1 MVFGVPGKLK
11 FILVSALLIALG
23 VPLTGDRTIAAEHS
37 PATPQAAAAAK
48 NTAEESVVKENEGA
62 SSDPSIPEVKLT
74 SRILFQLIASEIA
87 LQRGQP
93 GAAYQTYLTLAE
105 ETGDPRIAERAAQI
119 ALASN
124 APKEFRK
131 AVSEWIKLSPDNPKA
146 QEAFIASGIVSNQL
160 DKVAGTAAAFLAK
173 SKDKGAEIIKL
184 QTQLALMKD
193 KAKALS
199 FFRTVTGKY
208 SKFYQTQLGLARLE
222 ALNGN
227 VAAAEKYAKNAFKIV
242 ENEDTVL
249 TYGSTLLRTNPKEA
263 EQILARYL
271 KKNPK
276 AVRIRDAY
284 SQLLFQTK
292 NFAALDSLEKEYRN
306 DDRYLIALAISY
318 VQISDAKKAKAILE
332 SVVERLKNNPDD
344 ENLSRAYLL
353 LSDIAADEKELPK
366 ALDYASKVK
375 GKLNAAAALQT
386 ANIYSRESKW
396 DDALKAL
403 ETIKE
408 DQEPAIVEE
417 AALFKARILLETKG
431 EKAAFGALNASLIS
445 MPYSKALHYEA
456 AMLAERLD
464 DIKTAEFH
472 LKKAIEIDPGF
483 ANAYNSLGY
492 TLLEQTKRIKEAE
505 RYINQA
511 YQLDPRN
518 PYILDSKGW
527 LAFKQKKYTKAIE
540 YLNDA
545 LKLQKELDI
554 YLHLAEVYWVQG
566 NKRKAAEVLKEAE
579 KLWPDAAELTT
590 LKKRLKIPNAQ
601 N

>member
-1 MVFGVPGKLK
+1 MFGVSGKLK
-11 FILVSALLIALG
+11 FILVSALFVALG
-23 VPLTGDRTIAAEHS
+23 VPLAGNRTIAAEHS
-37 PATPQAAAAAK
+37 AATPQVSASAK
-48 NTAEESVVKENEGA
+48 STPEETGVKENNGVA
-62 SSDPSIPEVKLT
+62 SDPSIPEVKLT
-74 SRILFQLIASEIA
+74 SHILFQLIASEIA

-119 ALASN
+119 ALVSN
-124 APKEFRK
+124 APKEFQK

-160 DKVAGTAAAFLAK
+160 DNIASTAGAFLAK

-208 SKFYQTQLGLARLE
+208 SKLYQTQLGLARLE

-227 VAAAEKYAKNAFKIV
+227 VAAAEKYSRNAFKIV
-242 ENEDTVL
+242 ENEETVL
-249 TYGSTLLRTNPKEA
+249 TYGSALLRANPKEA

-292 NFAALDSLEKEYRN
+292 NFDALNSLEKEYRD

-318 VQISDAKKAKAILE
+318 VQISEIKKAKTILE
-332 SVVERLKNNPDD
+332 SVVERLKHNPD

-353 LSDIAADEKELPK
+353 LSDIAADERDFPK
-366 ALDYASKVK
+366 ALDYASKVN
-375 GKLNAAAALQT
+375 GKLTAAAALQT

-403 ETIKE
+403 DTIKE

-417 AALFKARILLETKG
+417 AALFKARILLEIKG
-431 EKAAFGALNASLIS
+431 EKAAFDALNASLVS

-518 PYILDSKGW
+518 PFILDSKGW

-540 YLNDA
+540 YLNEA

-554 YLHLAEVYWVQG
+554 YLHLAEVYWTQG
-566 NKRKAAEVLKEAE
+566 NKRKAAEVLNEAE
-579 KLWPDAAELTT
+579 KLWPDATELAT
-590 LKKRLKIPNAQ
+590 LKKRLKMPNAH

>member
-1 MVFGVPGKLK
+1 MFGVSGKLK
-11 FILVSALLIALG
+11 FILVSALFVALG
-23 VPLTGDRTIAAEHS
+23 VPLAGNRTIAAEHS
-37 PATPQAAAAAK
+37 AATPQVSASAK
-48 NTAEESVVKENEGA
+48 STPEETGVKENNGVA
-62 SSDPSIPEVKLT
+62 SDPSIPEVKLT

-124 APKEFRK
+124 APKEFQK

-160 DKVAGTAAAFLAK
+160 DNIASTAGAFLAK

-208 SKFYQTQLGLARLE
+208 SKLYQTQLGLARLE

-227 VAAAEKYAKNAFKIV
+227 VAAAEKYSRNAFKIV
-242 ENEDTVL
+242 ENEETVL
-249 TYGSTLLRTNPKEA
+249 TYGSALLRANPKEA

-292 NFAALDSLEKEYRN
+292 NFDALNSLEKEYRD

-318 VQISDAKKAKAILE
+318 VQISEIKKAKTILE
-332 SVVERLKNNPDD
+332 SVVERLKYNPD

-353 LSDIAADEKELPK
+353 LSDIAADERDLPK
-366 ALDYASKVK
+366 ALDYASKVN
-375 GKLNAAAALQT
+375 GKLTAAAALQT

-403 ETIKE
+403 DTIKE

-417 AALFKARILLETKG
+417 AALFKARILLEIKG
-431 EKAAFGALNASLIS
+431 EKAAFDALNASLVS

-518 PYILDSKGW
+518 PFILDSKGW

-540 YLNDA
+540 YLNEA

-554 YLHLAEVYWVQG
+554 YLHLAEVYWTQG
-566 NKRKAAEVLKEAE
+566 NKRKAAEVLNEAE
-579 KLWPDAAELTT
+579 KLWPDATELAT
-590 LKKRLKIPNAQ
+590 LKKRLKMPNAH

>member
-1 MVFGVPGKLK
+1 MFGVSGKLK
-11 FILVSALLIALG
+11 FILVSALFVALG
-23 VPLTGDRTIAAEHS
+23 VPLAGSRTIAAEHS
-37 PATPQAAAAAK
+37 AATPPVSASAK
-48 NTAEESVVKENEGA
+48 NTTEEAAVKESEGA
-62 SSDPSIPEVKLT
+62 ASDPSIPEVKLT

-87 LQRGQP
+87 LQRGQA

-124 APKEFRK
+124 APKEFQK

-160 DKVAGTAAAFLAK
+160 DKVSGTAASFLAK

-199 FFRTVTGKY
+199 FFRTVTAKY
-208 SKFYQTQLGLARLE
+208 SK
-222 ALNGN
+222 
-227 VAAAEKYAKNAFKIV
+227 NAFRTV
-242 ENEDTVL
+242 ENEETVL
-249 TYGSTLLRTNPKEA
+249 TYGSALLRTNPKEA

-292 NFAALDSLEKEYRN
+292 NFDALNVLEKEYRD

-318 VQISDAKKAKAILE
+318 VQISEVKKAKTILE

-375 GKLNAAAALQT
+375 GKLTAAAALQT

-403 ETIKE
+403 DTIKE

-431 EKAAFGALNASLIS
+431 EKAAFDALNASLIS

-527 LAFKQKKYTKAIE
+527 LAFKQKKYIKAIE

-554 YLHLAEVYWVQG
+554 YLHLAEVYWTQG
-566 NKRKAAEVLKEAE
+566 NKRKAVDVLKEAE
-579 KLWPDAAELTT
+579 KLWPDATELSA
-590 LKKRLKIPNAQ
+590 LKKRLKMPNAQ

>member
-1 MVFGVPGKLK
+1 MVFGVSGKLK
-11 FILVSALLIALG
+11 FILVSALFVALG
-23 VPLTGDRTIAAEHS
+23 VPLAGNRTIAAEHS
-37 PATPQAAAAAK
+37 AAIPQVSASAK
-48 NTAEESVVKENEGA
+48 STTEETVAKENNGA
-62 SSDPSIPEVKLT
+62 ASDPSIPEVKLT

-124 APKEFRK
+124 APKEFQK

-160 DKVAGTAAAFLAK
+160 DKVASTAESFLAK

-199 FFRTVTGKY
+199 FFKTVTGKY
-208 SKFYQTQLGLARLE
+208 SRLYQTQLGLARLE

-227 VAAAEKYAKNAFKIV
+227 VAAAEKYSRNAFKIV
-242 ENEDTVL
+242 ENEETVL
-249 TYGSTLLRTNPKEA
+249 TYGSALLRANPKEA

-276 AVRIRDAY
+276 AVRVRDAY

-292 NFAALDSLEKEYRN
+292 NFDALNSLEKEYRD

-318 VQISDAKKAKAILE
+318 VQISEIKKAKTILI
-332 SVVERLKNNPDD
+332 SVVERLKHDPD

-353 LSDIAADEKELPK
+353 LSDIAADERDLPK
-366 ALDYASKVK
+366 ALDYASKVR
-375 GKLNAAAALQT
+375 GRLAAAAALQT

-396 DDALKAL
+396 DAALKAL
-403 ETIKE
+403 DTIKE

-431 EKAAFGALNASLIS
+431 EKAAFDALNASLVS

-540 YLNDA
+540 YLNEA

-554 YLHLAEVYWVQG
+554 YLHLAEVYWIQG
-566 NKRKAAEVLKEAE
+566 NKRKAAEALNEAE
-579 KLWPDAAELTT
+579 KLWPDATELTT
-590 LKKRLKIPNAQ
+590 LKKRLNMPNAQ

>member
-1 MVFGVPGKLK
+1 MFGVSGKLK

-23 VPLTGDRTIAAEHS
+23 VPLSGNRTIAAEHS
-37 PATPQAAAAAK
+37 AATPQAAAPAK
-48 NTAEESVVKENEGA
+48 TTAEQSAAKENESA
-62 SSDPSIPEVKLT
+62 SADPSIPEVNLT

-93 GAAYQTYLTLAE
+93 GAAYQAYLTLAE

-119 ALASN
+119 ALALN
-124 APKEFRK
+124 APKEFQK

-146 QEAFIASGIVSNQL
+146 QEAFIASGIVSNEL
-160 DKVAGTAAAFLAK
+160 DKVAGTAGAFLAK
-173 SKDKGAEIIKL
+173 SKDRGAEIIKL

-208 SKFYQTQLGLARLE
+208 SKLYQTQLGLARLE

-227 VAAAEKYAKNAFKIV
+227 VAAAEKYSKNAFKLA
-242 ENEDTVL
+242 ENEETAL
-249 TYGSTLLRTNPKEA
+249 TYGSALLRTNPKEA

-292 NFAALDSLEKEYRN
+292 NFSALDSLEREYRD

-318 VQISDAKKAKAILE
+318 VQISDTKKAKSILE

-375 GKLNAAAALQT
+375 GKLSAASALQT

-403 ETIKE
+403 KTIKE

-417 AALFKARILLETKG
+417 AALFKARILLETNG
-431 EKAAFGALNASLIS
+431 EKAAFDALNASLIT
-445 MPYSKALHYEA
+445 MPYSKVLHYEA
-456 AMLAERLD
+456 ALLAERLD

-527 LAFKQKKYTKAIE
+527 LAFKQKKYAKAVE

-554 YLHLAEVYWVQG
+554 YLHLAEVYWAQG

-579 KLWPDAAELTT
+579 KLWPDATELTT
-590 LKKRLKIPNAQ
+590 LKKRLKMPNAQ

>member
-1 MVFGVPGKLK
+1 MFGVSGKLK
-11 FILVSALLIALG
+11 FILVSALFVALG
-23 VPLTGDRTIAAEHS
+23 VPLAGNRTIAAEHS
-37 PATPQAAAAAK
+37 AAIPQVSASAK
-48 NTAEESVVKENEGA
+48 STTEETVAKENNGA
-62 SSDPSIPEVKLT
+62 ASDPSIPEVKLT

-124 APKEFRK
+124 APKEFQK

-146 QEAFIASGIVSNQL
+146 QEAFIASGIVANQL
-160 DKVAGTAAAFLAK
+160 DKVASTAESFLAK

-199 FFRTVTGKY
+199 FFKTVTGKY
-208 SKFYQTQLGLARLE
+208 SRLYQTQLGLARLE

-227 VAAAEKYAKNAFKIV
+227 VAAAEKYSRNAFKIV
-242 ENEDTVL
+242 ENEETVL
-249 TYGSTLLRTNPKEA
+249 TYGSALLRANPKEA

-276 AVRIRDAY
+276 AVRVRDAY

-292 NFAALDSLEKEYRN
+292 NFDALNSLEKEYRD

-318 VQISDAKKAKAILE
+318 VQISEIKKAKTILI
-332 SVVERLKNNPDD
+332 SVVERLKHDPD

-353 LSDIAADEKELPK
+353 LSDIAADERDLPK

-375 GKLNAAAALQT
+375 GKLAAAAALQT

-396 DDALKAL
+396 DAALKAL
-403 ETIKE
+403 DTIKE

-431 EKAAFGALNASLIS
+431 EKAAFDALNASLVS

-540 YLNDA
+540 YLNEA

-554 YLHLAEVYWVQG
+554 YLHLAEVYWIQG
-566 NKRKAAEVLKEAE
+566 NKRKAAEALNEAE
-579 KLWPDAAELTT
+579 KLWPDATELTT
-590 LKKRLKIPNAQ
+590 LKKRLNMPNAQ

>member
-1 MVFGVPGKLK
+1 MFGVSGKLK
-11 FILVSALLIALG
+11 FILVSALFVALG
-23 VPLTGDRTIAAEHS
+23 VPLAGNRTIAAEHS
-37 PATPQAAAAAK
+37 AAIPQVSASAK
-48 NTAEESVVKENEGA
+48 STTEETVAKENNGA
-62 SSDPSIPEVKLT
+62 ASDPSIPEVKLT

-124 APKEFRK
+124 APKEFQK

-160 DKVAGTAAAFLAK
+160 DKVASTAESFLAK

-199 FFRTVTGKY
+199 FFKTVTGKY
-208 SKFYQTQLGLARLE
+208 SRLYQTQLGLARLE
-222 ALNGN
+222 ALDGN
-227 VAAAEKYAKNAFKIV
+227 VAAAEKYSRNAFKIV
-242 ENEDTVL
+242 ENEETVL
-249 TYGSTLLRTNPKEA
+249 TYGSALLRANPKEA

-276 AVRIRDAY
+276 AVRVRDAY

-292 NFAALDSLEKEYRN
+292 NFDALNSLEKEYRD

-318 VQISDAKKAKAILE
+318 VQISEIKKAKTILI
-332 SVVERLKNNPDD
+332 SVVERLKHDPD

-353 LSDIAADEKELPK
+353 LSDIAADERDLPK
-366 ALDYASKVK
+366 ALDFASKVK
-375 GKLNAAAALQT
+375 GKLAAAAALQT

-396 DDALKAL
+396 DAALKAL
-403 ETIKE
+403 DTIKE

-431 EKAAFGALNASLIS
+431 GKAAFDALNASLVS

-540 YLNDA
+540 YLNEA

-554 YLHLAEVYWVQG
+554 YLHLAEVYWIQG
-566 NKRKAAEVLKEAE
+566 NKRKAAEALNEAE
-579 KLWPDAAELTT
+579 KLWPDATELTT
-590 LKKRLKIPNAQ
+590 LKKRLNMPNAQ

>member
-1 MVFGVPGKLK
+1 MLFGVSGKLK
-11 FILVSALLIALG
+11 FILVSALFVALG
-23 VPLTGDRTIAAEHS
+23 VPLAGNRTIAAEHS
-37 PATPQAAAAAK
+37 AAIPQVSASAK
-48 NTAEESVVKENEGA
+48 STTEETVAKENNGA
-62 SSDPSIPEVKLT
+62 ASDPSIPEVKLT

-124 APKEFRK
+124 APKEFQK

-160 DKVAGTAAAFLAK
+160 DKVASTAESFLAK

-199 FFRTVTGKY
+199 FFKTVTGKY
-208 SKFYQTQLGLARLE
+208 SRLYQTQLGLARLE

-227 VAAAEKYAKNAFKIV
+227 VAAAEKYSRNAFKIV
-242 ENEDTVL
+242 ENEETVL
-249 TYGSTLLRTNPKEA
+249 TYGSALLRANPKEA

-276 AVRIRDAY
+276 AVRVRDAY

-292 NFAALDSLEKEYRN
+292 NFDALNSLEKEYRD

-318 VQISDAKKAKAILE
+318 VQISEIKKAKTILI
-332 SVVERLKNNPDD
+332 SVVERLKHDPD

-353 LSDIAADEKELPK
+353 LSDIAADERDLPK

-375 GKLNAAAALQT
+375 GKLAAAAALQT

-396 DDALKAL
+396 DAALKAL
-403 ETIKE
+403 DTIKE

-431 EKAAFGALNASLIS
+431 EKAAFDALNASLVS

-540 YLNDA
+540 YLNEA

-554 YLHLAEVYWVQG
+554 YLHLAEVYWIQG
-566 NKRKAAEVLKEAE
+566 NKRKAAEALNEAE
-579 KLWPDAAELTT
+579 KLWPDATELTT
-590 LKKRLKIPNAQ
+590 LKKRLNMPNAQ

>member
-1 MVFGVPGKLK
+1 MFGVSGKLK
-11 FILVSALLIALG
+11 FILVSALFVALG
-23 VPLTGDRTIAAEHS
+23 VPLAGSRTIAAEHS
-37 PATPQAAAAAK
+37 AATPPVSASAK
-48 NTAEESVVKENEGA
+48 NTTEEAAVKESEGA
-62 SSDPSIPEVKLT
+62 ASDPSIPEVKLT

-87 LQRGQP
+87 LQRGQA

-124 APKEFRK
+124 APKEFQK

-146 QEAFIASGIVSNQL
+146 QEAFSGIVSNQL
-160 DKVAGTAAAFLAK
+160 DKVSGTAASFLAK

-199 FFRTVTGKY
+199 FFRTVTAKY
-208 SKFYQTQLGLARLE
+208 SKLYQTQLGLARLE

-227 VAAAEKYAKNAFKIV
+227 VSAAEKYSKNAFRTV
-242 ENEDTVL
+242 ENEETVL
-249 TYGSTLLRTNPKEA
+249 TYGSALLRTNPKEA

-292 NFAALDSLEKEYRN
+292 NFDALNVLEKEYRD

-318 VQISDAKKAKAILE
+318 VQISEVKKAKTILE

-375 GKLNAAAALQT
+375 GKLTAAAALQT

-403 ETIKE
+403 DTIKE

-431 EKAAFGALNASLIS
+431 EKTAFDALNASLIS

-527 LAFKQKKYTKAIE
+527 LAFKQKKYIKAIE

-554 YLHLAEVYWVQG
+554 YLHLAEVYWTQG
-566 NKRKAAEVLKEAE
+566 NKRKAADVLKEAE
-579 KLWPDAAELTT
+579 KLWPDAAELSA
-590 LKKRLKIPNAQ
+590 LKKRLKMPNAQ

>member
-1 MVFGVPGKLK
+1 MFGVSGKLK

-23 VPLTGDRTIAAEHS
+23 VPLSGNRTIAAEHS
-37 PATPQAAAAAK
+37 AATPQAAAPAK
-48 NTAEESVVKENEGA
+48 TTAEQSAAKENESA
-62 SSDPSIPEVKLT
+62 SADPSIPEVNLT

-119 ALASN
+119 ALALN
-124 APKEFRK
+124 APKEFQK

-146 QEAFIASGIVSNQL
+146 QEAFIASGIVSNEL
-160 DKVAGTAAAFLAK
+160 DKVAGTAGAFLAK
-173 SKDKGAEIIKL
+173 SKDRGAEIIKL

-208 SKFYQTQLGLARLE
+208 SKLYQTQLGLARLE

-227 VAAAEKYAKNAFKIV
+227 VAAAEKYSKNAFKLA
-242 ENEDTVL
+242 ENEETAL
-249 TYGSTLLRTNPKEA
+249 TYGSALLRTNPKEA

-292 NFAALDSLEKEYRN
+292 NFSALDSLEREYRD

-318 VQISDAKKAKAILE
+318 VQISDTKKAKSILE

-375 GKLNAAAALQT
+375 GKLSAASALQT

-403 ETIKE
+403 KTIKE

-417 AALFKARILLETKG
+417 AALFKARILLETNG
-431 EKAAFGALNASLIS
+431 EKAAFDALNASLITT
-445 MPYSKALHYEA
+445 LHYEA
-456 AMLAERLD
+456 ALLAERLD

-527 LAFKQKKYTKAIE
+527 LAFKQKKYAKAVE

-554 YLHLAEVYWVQG
+554 YLHLAEVYWAQG

-579 KLWPDAAELTT
+579 KLWPDATELTT
-590 LKKRLKIPNAQ
+590 LKKCLKMPNAQ

>member
-1 MVFGVPGKLK
+1 MVFGVSGKLK
-11 FILVSALLIALG
+11 FILVSALFVALG
-23 VPLTGDRTIAAEHS
+23 VPLAGSRTIAAEHS
-37 PATPQAAAAAK
+37 AATPPVSASAK
-48 NTAEESVVKENEGA
+48 NTTEEAAVKESEGA
-62 SSDPSIPEVKLT
+62 ASDPSIPEVKLT

-87 LQRGQP
+87 LQRGQA

-124 APKEFRK
+124 APKEFQK

-160 DKVAGTAAAFLAK
+160 DKV
-173 SKDKGAEIIKL
+173 
-184 QTQLALMKD
+184 
-193 KAKALS
+193 
-199 FFRTVTGKY
+199 
-208 SKFYQTQLGLARLE
+208 
-222 ALNGN
+222 
-227 VAAAEKYAKNAFKIV
+227 
-242 ENEDTVL
+242 L
-249 TYGSTLLRTNPKEA
+249 TYGSALLRTNPKEA

-292 NFAALDSLEKEYRN
+292 NFDALNVLEKEYRD

-318 VQISDAKKAKAILE
+318 VQISEVKKAKTILE

-375 GKLNAAAALQT
+375 GKLTAAAALQT

-403 ETIKE
+403 DTIKE

-431 EKAAFGALNASLIS
+431 EKTAFDALNASLIS

-527 LAFKQKKYTKAIE
+527 LAFKQKKYIKAIE

-554 YLHLAEVYWVQG
+554 YLHLAEVYWTQG
-566 NKRKAAEVLKEAE
+566 NKRKAADVLKEAE
-579 KLWPDAAELTT
+579 KLWPDAAELSA
-590 LKKRLKIPNAQ
+590 LKKRLKMPNAQ

>member
-1 MVFGVPGKLK
+1 MFGVSGKLK
-11 FILVSALLIALG
+11 FILVSALFVALG
-23 VPLTGDRTIAAEHS
+23 VPLAGNRTIAAEHS
-37 PATPQAAAAAK
+37 AAIPQVSASAK
-48 NTAEESVVKENEGA
+48 STTEETVAKENNGA
-62 SSDPSIPEVKLT
+62 ASDPSIPEVKLT

-124 APKEFRK
+124 APKEFQK

-160 DKVAGTAAAFLAK
+160 DKVASTAESFLAK

-199 FFRTVTGKY
+199 FFKTVTGKY
-208 SKFYQTQLGLARLE
+208 SRLYQTQLGLARLE

-227 VAAAEKYAKNAFKIV
+227 VAAAEKYSRNAFKIV
-242 ENEDTVL
+242 ENEETVL
-249 TYGSTLLRTNPKEA
+249 TYGSALLRANPKEA

-276 AVRIRDAY
+276 AVRVRDAY

-292 NFAALDSLEKEYRN
+292 NFDALNSLEKEYRD

-318 VQISDAKKAKAILE
+318 VQISEIKKAKTILI
-332 SVVERLKNNPDD
+332 SVVERLKHDPD

-353 LSDIAADEKELPK
+353 LSDIAADERDLPK
-366 ALDYASKVK
+366 ALDYASKVR
-375 GKLNAAAALQT
+375 GRLAAAAALQT

-396 DDALKAL
+396 DAALKAL
-403 ETIKE
+403 DTIKE

-431 EKAAFGALNASLIS
+431 EKAAFDALNASLVS

-540 YLNDA
+540 YLNEA

-554 YLHLAEVYWVQG
+554 YLHLAEVYWIQG
-566 NKRKAAEVLKEAE
+566 NKRKAAEALNEAE
-579 KLWPDAAELTT
+579 KLWPDATELTT
-590 LKKRLKIPNAQ
+590 LKKRLNMPNAQ

>member
-1 MVFGVPGKLK
+1 MFGVSGKLK
-11 FILVSALLIALG
+11 FILVSALFVALG
-23 VPLTGDRTIAAEHS
+23 VPLAGSRTIAAEHS
-37 PATPQAAAAAK
+37 AATPPVSASAK
-48 NTAEESVVKENEGA
+48 NTTEEAAVKESEGA
-62 SSDPSIPEVKLT
+62 ASDPSIPEVKLT

-87 LQRGQP
+87 LQRGQA

-124 APKEFRK
+124 APKEFQK

-146 QEAFIASGIVSNQL
+146 QEAFIAAS
-160 DKVAGTAAAFLAK
+160 FLAK

-199 FFRTVTGKY
+199 FFRTVTAKY
-208 SKFYQTQLGLARLE
+208 SKLYQTQLGLARLE

-227 VAAAEKYAKNAFKIV
+227 VSAAEKYSKNAFRTV
-242 ENEDTVL
+242 ENEETVL
-249 TYGSTLLRTNPKEA
+249 TYGSALLRTNPKEA

-292 NFAALDSLEKEYRN
+292 NFDALNVLEKEYRD

-318 VQISDAKKAKAILE
+318 VQISEVKKAKTILE

-375 GKLNAAAALQT
+375 GKLTAAAALQT

-403 ETIKE
+403 DTIKE

-431 EKAAFGALNASLIS
+431 EKAAFDALNASLIS

-527 LAFKQKKYTKAIE
+527 LAFKQKKYIKAIE

-554 YLHLAEVYWVQG
+554 YLHLAEVYWTQG
-566 NKRKAAEVLKEAE
+566 NKRKAADVLKEAE
-579 KLWPDAAELTT
+579 KLWPDAAELSA
-590 LKKRLKIPNAQ
+590 LKKRLKMPNAQ

>member
-1 MVFGVPGKLK
+1 MFGVSGKLK
-11 FILVSALLIALG
+11 FILVSALFVALG
-23 VPLTGDRTIAAEHS
+23 VPLAGSRTIAAEHS
-37 PATPQAAAAAK
+37 AATPPVSASAK
-48 NTAEESVVKENEGA
+48 NTTEEAAVKESEGA
-62 SSDPSIPEVKLT
+62 ASDPSIPEVKLT

-87 LQRGQP
+87 LQRGQA

-124 APKEFRK
+124 APKEFQK

-160 DKVAGTAAAFLAK
+160 DKVSGTAASFLAK

-199 FFRTVTGKY
+199 FFRTVTAKY
-208 SKFYQTQLGLARLE
+208 SKLYQTQLGLARLE

-227 VAAAEKYAKNAFKIV
+227 VSAAEKYSKNAFRTV
-242 ENEDTVL
+242 EN
-249 TYGSTLLRTNPKEA
+249 GSALLRTNPKEA

-292 NFAALDSLEKEYRN
+292 NFDALNVLEKEYRD

-318 VQISDAKKAKAILE
+318 VQISEVKKAKTILE

-375 GKLNAAAALQT
+375 GKLTAAAALQT

-403 ETIKE
+403 DTIKE

-431 EKAAFGALNASLIS
+431 EKTAFDALNASLIS

-527 LAFKQKKYTKAIE
+527 LAFKQKKYIKAIE

-554 YLHLAEVYWVQG
+554 YLHLAEVYWTQG
-566 NKRKAAEVLKEAE
+566 NKRKAADVLKEAE
-579 KLWPDAAELTT
+579 KLWPDAAELSA
-590 LKKRLKIPNAQ
+590 LKKRLKMPNAQ

>member
-1 MVFGVPGKLK
+1 MFGVSGKLK
-11 FILVSALLIALG
+11 FILVSALFVALG
-23 VPLTGDRTIAAEHS
+23 VPLAGSRTIAAEHS
-37 PATPQAAAAAK
+37 AATPPVSASAK
-48 NTAEESVVKENEGA
+48 NTTEEAAVKESEGVA
-62 SSDPSIPEVKLT
+62 SDPSIPEVKLT

-87 LQRGQP
+87 LQRGQA

-124 APKEFRK
+124 APKEFQK

-160 DKVAGTAAAFLAK
+160 DKVSGTAASFLAK

-199 FFRTVTGKY
+199 FFRTVTAKY
-208 SKFYQTQLGLARLE
+208 SKLYQTQLGLARLE

-227 VAAAEKYAKNAFKIV
+227 VSAAEKYSKNAFRTV
-242 ENEDTVL
+242 ENEETVL
-249 TYGSTLLRTNPKEA
+249 TYGSALLRTNPKEA

-292 NFAALDSLEKEYRN
+292 NFDALNVLEKEYRD

-318 VQISDAKKAKAILE
+318 VQISEVKKAKTILE

-353 LSDIAADEKELPK
+353 LSDIAADEKELP
-366 ALDYASKVK
+366 
-375 GKLNAAAALQT
+375 LQT

-403 ETIKE
+403 DTIKE

-431 EKAAFGALNASLIS
+431 EKTAFDALNASLIS

-527 LAFKQKKYTKAIE
+527 LAFKQKKYIKAIE

-554 YLHLAEVYWVQG
+554 YLHLAEVYWTQG
-566 NKRKAAEVLKEAE
+566 NKRKAADVLKEAE
-579 KLWPDAAELTT
+579 KLWPDAAELSA
-590 LKKRLKIPNAQ
+590 LKKRLKMPNAQ

>member
-1 MVFGVPGKLK
+1 MFGVSGKLK
-11 FILVSALLIALG
+11 FILVSALFVALG
-23 VPLTGDRTIAAEHS
+23 VPLAGSRTIAAEHS
-37 PATPQAAAAAK
+37 AATPPVSASAK
-48 NTAEESVVKENEGA
+48 NTTEEAAVKESEGA
-62 SSDPSIPEVKLT
+62 ASDPSIPEVKLT
-74 SRILFQLIASEIA
+74 NRILFQLIASEIA
-87 LQRGQP
+87 LQRGQA

-124 APKEFRK
+124 APKEFQK

-160 DKVAGTAAAFLAK
+160 DKVSGTAASFLAK

-199 FFRTVTGKY
+199 FFRTVTAKY
-208 SKFYQTQLGLARLE
+208 SKLYQTQLGLARLE

-227 VAAAEKYAKNAFKIV
+227 VSAAEKYSKNAFRTV
-242 ENEDTVL
+242 ENEETVL
-249 TYGSTLLRTNPKEA
+249 TYGSALLRTNPKEA

-292 NFAALDSLEKEYRN
+292 NFDALNVLEKEYRD

-318 VQISDAKKAKAILE
+318 VQISEVKKAKTILE

-375 GKLNAAAALQT
+375 GKLTAAAALQT

-403 ETIKE
+403 DTIKE

-431 EKAAFGALNASLIS
+431 EKAAFDALNASLIS

-527 LAFKQKKYTKAIE
+527 LAFKQKKYIKAIE

-554 YLHLAEVYWVQG
+554 YLHLAEVYWTQG
-566 NKRKAAEVLKEAE
+566 NKRKAADVLKEAK
-579 KLWPDAAELTT
+579 KLWPDAAELSA
-590 LKKRLKIPNAQ
+590 LKKRLKMPNAQ

>member
-1 MVFGVPGKLK
+1 MFGVSGKLK
-11 FILVSALLIALG
+11 FILVSALFVALG
-23 VPLTGDRTIAAEHS
+23 VPLAGNRTIAAEHS
-37 PATPQAAAAAK
+37 AAIPQVSASAK
-48 NTAEESVVKENEGA
+48 STTEETVAKENNGA
-62 SSDPSIPEVKLT
+62 ASDPSIPEVKLT

-124 APKEFRK
+124 APKEFQK

-160 DKVAGTAAAFLAK
+160 DKVASTAESFLAK

-199 FFRTVTGKY
+199 FFKTVTGKY
-208 SKFYQTQLGLARLE
+208 SRLYQTQLGLARLE

-227 VAAAEKYAKNAFKIV
+227 VAAAEKYSRNAFKIV
-242 ENEDTVL
+242 ENEETVL
-249 TYGSTLLRTNPKEA
+249 TYGSALLRANPKEA

-276 AVRIRDAY
+276 AVRVRDAY

-292 NFAALDSLEKEYRN
+292 NFDALNSLEKEYRD

-318 VQISDAKKAKAILE
+318 VQISEIKKAKTILI
-332 SVVERLKNNPDD
+332 SVVERLKHDPD

-353 LSDIAADEKELPK
+353 LSDIAADERDLPK

-375 GKLNAAAALQT
+375 GKLAAAAALQT

-396 DDALKAL
+396 DAALKAL
-403 ETIKE
+403 DTIKE

-431 EKAAFGALNASLIS
+431 EKAAFDALNASLVS

-540 YLNDA
+540 YLNEA

-554 YLHLAEVYWVQG
+554 YLHLAEVYWIQG
-566 NKRKAAEVLKEAE
+566 NKRKAAEALNEAE
-579 KLWPDAAELTT
+579 KLWPDATELTT
-590 LKKRLKIPNAQ
+590 LKKRLNMPNAQ

>member
-11 FILVSALLIALG
+11 FILVSALFVALG
-23 VPLTGDRTIAAEHS
+23 VPLAGSRTIAAEHS

-271 KKNPK
+271 KKNPNGYCHIDIKK
-276 AVRIRDAY
+276 ADEPLI
-284 SQLLFQTK
+284 
-292 NFAALDSLEKEYRN
+292 
-306 DDRYLIALAISY
+306 DDKKYPKP
-318 VQISDAKKAKAILE
+318 SDAENPLADMYYY
-332 SVVERLKNNPDD
+332 SVPYYTDRVSQMSQEIGIDNRF
-344 ENLSRAYLL
+344 
-353 LSDIAADEKELPK
+353 KE
-366 ALDYASKVK
+366 
-375 GKLNAAAALQT
+375 
-386 ANIYSRESKW
+386 
-396 DDALKAL
+396 
-403 ETIKE
+403 
-408 DQEPAIVEE
+408 
-417 AALFKARILLETKG
+417 
-431 EKAAFGALNASLIS
+431 
-445 MPYSKALHYEA
+445 
-456 AMLAERLD
+456 
-464 DIKTAEFH
+464 
-472 LKKAIEIDPGF
+472 
-483 ANAYNSLGY
+483 
-492 TLLEQTKRIKEAE
+492 
-505 RYINQA
+505 
-511 YQLDPRN
+511 
-518 PYILDSKGW
+518 
-527 LAFKQKKYTKAIE
+527 
-540 YLNDA
+540 
-545 LKLQKELDI
+545 
-554 YLHLAEVYWVQG
+554 HLAQYSNFWK
-566 NKRKAAEVLKEAE
+566 NKNPFSESILV
-579 KLWPDAAELTT
+579 
-590 LKKRLKIPNAQ
+590 
-601 N
+601 

>member
-1 MVFGVPGKLK
+1 MFGVSGKLK
-11 FILVSALLIALG
+11 FILVSALFVALG
-23 VPLTGDRTIAAEHS
+23 VPLAGSRTIAAEHS
-37 PATPQAAAAAK
+37 AATPPVSASAK
-48 NTAEESVVKENEGA
+48 NTTEEAAVKESEGA
-62 SSDPSIPEVKLT
+62 ASDPSIPEVKLT

-87 LQRGQP
+87 LQRGQA

-124 APKEFRK
+124 APKEFQK

-160 DKVAGTAAAFLAK
+160 DKVSGTAASFLAK

-199 FFRTVTGKY
+199 FFRTVTAKY
-208 SKFYQTQLGLARLE
+208 SKLYQTQLGLARLE

-227 VAAAEKYAKNAFKIV
+227 VSAAEKYSKNAFRTV
-242 ENEDTVL
+242 ENEETVL
-249 TYGSTLLRTNPKEA
+249 TYGSALLRTNPKEA

-292 NFAALDSLEKEYRN
+292 NFDALNVLEKEYRD

-318 VQISDAKKAKAILE
+318 VQISEVKKAKTILE

-375 GKLNAAAALQT
+375 GKLTAAAALQT

-403 ETIKE
+403 DTIKE

-431 EKAAFGALNASLIS
+431 EKTAFDALNASLIS

-483 ANAYNSLGY
+483 AIAYNSLGY

-527 LAFKQKKYTKAIE
+527 LAFKQKKYIKAIE

-554 YLHLAEVYWVQG
+554 YLHLAEVYWTQG
-566 NKRKAAEVLKEAE
+566 NKRKAADVLKEAE
-579 KLWPDAAELTT
+579 KLWPDAAELSA
-590 LKKRLKIPNAQ
+590 LKKRLKMPNAQ

>member
-1 MVFGVPGKLK
+1 MFGVSGKLK
-11 FILVSALLIALG
+11 FILVSALFVALG
-23 VPLTGDRTIAAEHS
+23 VPLAGNRTIAAEHS
-37 PATPQAAAAAK
+37 AATPQVSASAK
-48 NTAEESVVKENEGA
+48 STPEETGVKESNGVA
-62 SSDPSIPEVKLT
+62 SDPSIPEVKLT

-119 ALASN
+119 ALVSN
-124 APKEFRK
+124 APKEFQK

-160 DKVAGTAAAFLAK
+160 DNIASTAGAFLAK

-208 SKFYQTQLGLARLE
+208 SKLYQTQLGLARLE

-227 VAAAEKYAKNAFKIV
+227 VAAAEKYSRNAFKIV
-242 ENEDTVL
+242 ENEETVL
-249 TYGSTLLRTNPKEA
+249 TYGSALLRANPKEA

-292 NFAALDSLEKEYRN
+292 NFDALNSLEKEYRD

-318 VQISDAKKAKAILE
+318 VQISEIKKAKTILE
-332 SVVERLKNNPDD
+332 SVVERLKHNPD

-353 LSDIAADEKELPK
+353 LSDIAADERDFPK
-366 ALDYASKVK
+366 ALDYASKVN
-375 GKLNAAAALQT
+375 GKLTAAAALQT

-403 ETIKE
+403 DTIKE

-417 AALFKARILLETKG
+417 AALFKARILLEIKG
-431 EKAAFGALNASLIS
+431 EKAAFDALNASLVS

-518 PYILDSKGW
+518 PFILDSKGW

-540 YLNDA
+540 YLNEA

-554 YLHLAEVYWVQG
+554 YLHLAEVYWTQG
-566 NKRKAAEVLKEAE
+566 NKRKAAEVLNEAE
-579 KLWPDAAELTT
+579 KLWPDATELAT
-590 LKKRLKIPNAQ
+590 LKKRLKMPNAH